1 MKKISRRL
9 ELILDYGKKAQL
21 FLENKTLV
29 DWQHDEQLRFAVA
42 HALAGVAENVKEYIQ
57 TVGVKELIQEYPEIP
72 WTHIARFRDK
82 MIHHYESMD
91 QDVLFEFA
99 TIDLVELLVI
109 IQKEVK
115 KENISS
121 GQGFNYHREER

>member
-9 ELILDYGKKAQL
+9 ELILDYGNKAQL
-21 FLENKTLV
+21 FLENKSIV

-57 TVGVKELIQEYPEIP
+57 SVGVQTRIQAYPTIP

-82 MIHHYESMD
+82 MVHHYESMD

-99 TIDLVELLVI
+99 TIDLVELLAI

-121 GQGFNYHREER
+121 GQGFSYHKG